1 MTASSTALG
10 VAVWTANT
18 LGALLNRSGLPPI
31 SLAEPDLLAAARRR
45 TRLEDFGE
53 EDFREPLRMVLQGL
67 QDEARLTFIG
77 RIAAREDI
85 VGLLTNR
92 LRLQEDGKRQPQIG
106 AEQVRHPLF
115 IVGMPRTGSTLLHHL
130 LAQDPASRVA
140 QAWEVLS
147 PSPPPEKATYATD
160 PRIAHAARRLGW
172 FDALAPEFKAIHPLG
187 AQLALECIAIMGPS
201 FRSSRF
207 HTSYRVP
214 TYQSWL
220 EEQDLGPAYRFHRRV
235 LQQLQWRGPAGRWV
249 LKAPSHLFAFTAL
262 WQTYPDA
269 RIVQTHR
276 DPLTVLASV
285 ASLTAILQ
293 KAFCRQPDLAE
304 IGREV
309 THRWTNGLE
318 RAMQFRQ
325 SGSMAADRF
334 VDIHYRDL
342 IRDPMAAVRRIYS
355 RFDMALSEAAETCM
369 RRFLARNPQDKHGA
383 HRYTLS
389 SFGLKP
395 DDLIRRF
402 KAYREHFGV
411 PPEAAPAAYT

>member
-1 MTASSTALG
+1 MTAISTALG
-10 VAVWTANT
+10 AAVRTANA
-18 LGALLNRSGLPPI
+18 LGALLNRSGLPLI
-31 SLAEPDLLAAARRR
+31 SLAEQDLLAAARRR

-53 EDFREPLRMVLQGL
+53 EDFREPFRIVLQGL
-67 QDEARLTFIG
+67 EDEARLTLIG
-77 RIAAREDI
+77 RIVAREDI

-92 LRLQEDGKRQPQIG
+92 LRLQEDGKLQPQIG
-106 AEQVRHPLF
+106 VEQVRQPLF

-147 PSPPPEKATYATD
+147 PSPPPEKATYGTD
-160 PRIAHAARRLGW
+160 PRIASAARRLGW

-187 AQLALECIAIMGPS
+187 SQLALECIAIMSPS

-235 LQQLQWRGPAGRWV
+235 LQQLQWRGPARRWV
-249 LKAPSHLFAFTAL
+249 LKAPSHLFAFDAL
-262 WQTYPDA
+262 LQTYPDA

-276 DPLTVLASV
+276 DPLTALASV

-293 KAFCRQPDLAE
+293 RAFSHQLDLAE

-309 THRWTNGLE
+309 TDRWTNGLE

-334 VDIHYRDL
+334 VDIHYHDL

-355 RFDMALSEAAETCM
+355 SFEMALTEAAETRM
-369 RRFLARNPQDKHGA
+369 RQFLEQNPKDKHGA

-389 SFGLKP
+389 SFGLEY

-411 PPEAAPAAYT
+411 PPEAAPA